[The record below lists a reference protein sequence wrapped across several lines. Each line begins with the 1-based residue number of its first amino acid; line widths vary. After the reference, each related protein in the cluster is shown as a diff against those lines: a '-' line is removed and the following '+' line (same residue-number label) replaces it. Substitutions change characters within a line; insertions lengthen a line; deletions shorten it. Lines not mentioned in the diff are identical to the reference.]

1 MFRKLKGISLSY
13 KMSGIFIL
21 ANLFIFVV
29 DIALLF
35 GINRMSVEME
45 MAYQNNRQ
53 LNALSIALDSLQDST
68 TEYLKAKSTDSLSD
82 YYISEQNYAN
92 LVEELGTR
100 VTDIPYTRM
109 ERNIRNMSYDYMDQ
123 VSQTIEAKRGRNVE
137 KYRVL
142 CYDYNCYI
150 L

>member
-53 LNALSIALDSLQDST
+53 LNALSIAD
-68 TEYLKAKSTDSLSD
+68 
-82 YYISEQNYAN
+82 
-92 LVEELGTR
+92 
-100 VTDIPYTRM
+100 
-109 ERNIRNMSYDYMDQ
+109 
-123 VSQTIEAKRGRNVE
+123 
-137 KYRVL
+137 
-142 CYDYNCYI
+142 
-150 L
+150 